1 MINELFKVQN
11 EPILLDVMEMGCEL
25 GLLHLPPSLTPFVA
39 MHWKVADS
47 YLWLAPPTAS
57 DEAALLYL
65 IVRGEAVVPVEV
77 TTINT

>member
-1 MINELFKVQN
+1 MQN

-25 GLLHLPPSLTPFVA
+25 DLFHPPPPPTPLFS

-65 IVRGEAVVPVEV
+65 IVRGEAAVLMEV

>member
-1 MINELFKVQN
+1 MQN

-25 GLLHLPPSLTPFVA
+25 GLFHLPPTPTPFFS

-65 IVRGEAVVPVEV
+65 IVLGKVVVPVEV